1 MKAMVWAGVTLA
13 IFVALLAGTI
23 MAIAAQTPSVK
34 ILEPA
39 NKSTVAG
46 PDVRVRV
53 EAEGVELGSRGRNGA
68 HVLLRLDDMPAMKS
82 YAERFTFRGVTAG
95 VHRLHVELRRPDG
108 GGFEPAVTASVEFTI
123 TASTPPDSR

>member
-1 MKAMVWAGVTLA
+1 MKVMPWARVTLA
-13 IFVALLAGTI
+13 ISVALLAGTVTVR
-23 MAIAAQTPSVK
+23 AAQTPSVK

-39 NKSTVAG
+39 SKSTVAG

-82 YAERFTFRGVTAG
+82 YAERFTFRGVAAG
-95 VHRLHVELRRPDG
+95 VHRLHAELRRPDG
-108 GGFEPAVTASVEFTI
+108 GGFEPAVTASVEFTV
-123 TASTPPDSR
+123 TASTPPDTR